1 MTHNQLGQTIGQTK
15 KAGKAKTATMQCSRV
30 ASKRALA
37 EGGKIELELR
47 AHPIAHTGNTTVDSE
62 YKGLVTHEWG
72 SGSYKGEIL
81 VPEGWDVPRAQC
93 SLFTCMTLFAQR

>member
-1 MTHNQLGQTIGQTK
+1 MTHNQLGQTRKT
-15 KAGKAKTATMQCSRV
+15 GKAEATNMQCSRV
-30 ASKRALA
+30 ASKRA

-47 AHPIAHTGNTTVDSE
+47 AHPIAYTGNTTVDSE

>member
-1 MTHNQLGQTIGQTK
+1 MTHNQLGQTK

-62 YKGLVTHEWG
+62 YKGLVTHASEWG
-72 SGSYKGEIL
+72 IRIIQGEIL
-81 VPEGWDVPRAQC
+81 VPEGWDIPRAQC